1 MKVDDQCCWF
11 NINFTDGLGPA
22 AAQKVARYLDIH
34 RLPVTAL
41 LDFDAAQ
48 VSDEIGLSASVSQ
61 ALAERLGDPVSPPY
75 ATEATLITPSDER
88 FPTRRLIEANPP
100 FAPVLWAQAQLSL
113 LAFDGPTMAVAGSRE
128 TSEEIIG
135 LVYELAKS
143 ASRQGWMTVSGLAK
157 GVDSAAHQGAIT
169 GGTGTIGVLASGIS
183 SQSRSWA
190 PDETDEICL
199 ISQFMPSE
207 PWSGPRAM
215 QRNAT
220 IAGLSD
226 RVVVA
231 AAGTSGGSWEM
242 AQLCLKRNKPL
253 FVLDLPL
260 GEAAGNQRLIKAG
273 AMALSINE
281 LDACLAPLD
290 GPLTLFR

>member
-11 NINFTDGLGPA
+11 NINLTDGLGPA
-22 AAQKVARYLDIH
+22 AAQKVARYLDN
-34 RLPVTAL
+34 RQLTVTAL
-41 LDFDAAQ
+41 LEFDAAQ
-48 VSDEIGLSASVSQ
+48 FSDEVGLSASVSQ
-61 ALAERLGDPVSPPY
+61 ALAERLGDPVSPPH
-75 ATEATLITPSDER
+75 AAEATLITPSDER

-113 LAFDGPTMAVAGSRE
+113 LSFEGPTIAVAGSRE

-143 ASRQGWMTVSGLAK
+143 ASRQGWMTVSGLAQ

-183 SQSRSWA
+183 NRSRSWA

-253 FVLDLPL
+253 FVLDLPPA
-260 GEAAGNQRLIKAG
+260 EAAGNQRLIKAG
-273 AMALSINE
+273 GMALSINE

-290 GPLTLFR
+290 GPLTLFH